1 MTLDTRI
8 RACSCGQHTD
18 EAAHIAAEDEERS
31 ARALVE
37 TALLRALLP
46 QSAQRRRFL
55 QAVGL
60 GGALAALS
68 SVVPE
73 RALAALAGE
82 RGTPEKRDL
91 RIGFLPITCATPII
105 FAHAAGMYAKEG
117 LNVSLMKTA
126 GWAVVR
132 DKTLSGEY
140 DASHML
146 SPMPLAIS
154 LGTGSNAVPMVMPA
168 IENINGN
175 AITLA
180 MKHKNRRDPK
190 TWKGMRFGVPFD
202 YSMHNFLLRHYLA
215 ENAIDPDKDVQLR
228 VMAPPDMVA
237 NLSSGNI
244 DGFIVAEPFNQRAVY
259 EGVGFIHLLTSELWE
274 GHPCCAF
281 AATGEFATQNPNTF
295 AAIVRALLNATRFSS
310 SAENRKNVAQM
321 IAPSNYLNQPLTVV
335 EQVLT
340 GRFADGLGGVRNV
353 PNRIDFD
360 PFPWNSMAVWMLAQM
375 KRWGYI
381 KKDVNYREISE
392 KVFLASDARRRMA
405 ELGMAAPKENYRKHS
420 IMGKVFDAEQVVV
433 AAR

>member
-1 MTLDTRI
+1 
-8 RACSCGQHTD
+8 
-18 EAAHIAAEDEERS
+18 
-31 ARALVE
+31 
-37 TALLRALLP
+37 
-46 QSAQRRRFL
+46 
-55 QAVGL
+55 
-60 GGALAALS
+60 
-68 SVVPE
+68 
-73 RALAALAGE
+73 
-82 RGTPEKRDL
+82 
-91 RIGFLPITCATPII
+91 
-105 FAHAAGMYAKEG
+105 
-117 LNVSLMKTA
+117 
-126 GWAVVR
+126 
-132 DKTLSGEY
+132 
-140 DASHML
+140 
-146 SPMPLAIS
+146 
-154 LGTGSNAVPMVMPA
+154 MVMPA

-215 ENAIDPDKDVQLR
+215 ENGIDPDKDVQLR

-237 NLSSGNI
+237 NLSSGNV

-281 AATGEFATQNPNTF
+281 AATGEFAKQNPNTF

-310 SAENRKNVAQM
+310 SPDNRKNVAQM
-321 IAPSNYLNQPLTVV
+321 IAPANYLNQPLTVV

-360 PFPWNSMAVWMLAQM
+360 PFPWNSMAVWMLSQM

-392 KVFLASDARRRMA
+392 KVFLASEARRRMA
-405 ELGMAAPKENYRKHS
+405 ELGMAAPKENYRKHT

-433 AAR
+433 ASR